1 MRFSFSVRPALQPSH
16 RSRRLVFLVA
26 WGLALALP
34 SHAEPPACAPPE
46 FVTLDAASTDALV
59 ELDFD
64 VPPLRAELRFE
75 PKTPQLL
82 SLSSGDLVSI
92 DPTPLLPTGY
102 QSQVLDVTE
111 GANDVVVTVGRSSQ
125 RWGVVLA
132 PAEELVE
139 RIVQAPEFLDPFDRE
154 RSCNTLDFA
163 IDTDGDTIE
172 DSGGVEASCTATN
185 GGEQAFRFEIAPG
198 VEINGLLTVTPFDL
212 EGNIEIER
220 LELLEARFT
229 NTGRISFTGE
239 ISATADALLP
249 TGQTYQMGS
258 FAVASYVIELLDR
271 GRLDVDVFA
280 DVFVGACGSLS
291 AGTRA
296 GVMSTGVATLGVLIE
311 GPTDFSLLASTA
323 DSDLKVSPPQLET
336 DVGADVTLYG
346 GATLR
351 LEAKYTE
358 FPSPLPFADVEVDLT
373 LRGSVTSEVDPIEDP
388 WWRIT
393 GRPEVFVDASAG
405 LLGADLAEFDFRVV
419 NPPARTFF
427 DSNDEFPFT
436 PPTPPGGAARG
447 PAGGGSTER
456 VAGEALR
463 WSRAYQTEDV
473 YETADVAATADGG
486 AYLAARSAQFGLVLR
501 TDYRGD
507 RLWQRRFDGGYL
519 VETVAERA
527 DGSVLVGGVRGA
539 GLWLAHLSAGGDL
552 LWAREFEPD
561 TGSVESLRF
570 ARVGSDDVTL
580 GGQYIVTGSELS
592 PFAARIRDDGTV
604 SWANRY
610 GQPGFDEDV
619 NGVTGTSD
627 EGLMLVGQTG
637 YTPVGPLLPGSN
649 AYTLRLNADGSR
661 RWSHVWA
668 SSVFERLLAA
678 AQAPDG
684 SFVSVGEISGTP
696 QNTAPRALVLRF
708 DADEGGP
715 PSGIRWVR
723 SVGGSLVVA
732 ETEYDLL
739 TAVSADD
746 TGFFVAGTSRPGSE
760 TTGWL
765 ARIAES
771 NEKPDLVWSA
781 FHDGVAEDRL
791 VDLVDI
797 GDGLLAGGHSASFP
811 DGDLVNALWLKRV
824 PYEGY
829 LGWNGPSGA
838 STSYTELK
846 IDTPPSNRLSDVL
859 NLTGE
864 EITSALE
871 ETVALAF
878 TVSDAAELEL
888 ADEVV
893 GVEELVREPLP
904 DDGDGDGVDDDADN
918 CTEVENA
925 DQRDTDGDGFGNAC
939 DPDYN
944 NDGAVGIPDFN
955 AFRARFGLTDT
966 DPGFDPA
973 VDHNGDGAVGIPDFN
988 VFRSY
993 FGQPPGPSGLA
1004 CAGTVPCP

>member
-1 MRFSFSVRPALQPSH
+1 MLFSCVRKLI
-16 RSRRLVFLVA
+16 FLVA

-34 SHAEPPACAPPE
+34 GHAEPPACAPPE
-46 FVTLDAASTDALV
+46 FVALDAASTSALV
-59 ELDFD
+59 EVDADDPAF
-64 VPPLRAELRFE
+64 PELRFE

-82 SLSSGDLVSI
+82 SLRSGDLVSI

-102 QSQVLDVTE
+102 QSQVLTVIE
-111 GANDVVVTVGRSSQ
+111 GANDVVVTLRQSS
-125 RWGVVLA
+125 RWGQVLG
-132 PAEELVE
+132 PAEALVE
-139 RIVQAPEFLDPFDRE
+139 RIVQASEFLDPGKVCSEVDPG
-154 RSCNTLDFA
+154 T
-163 IDTDGDTIE
+163 DTDFDGQA
-172 DSGGVEASCTATN
+172 DSGDVDLACTATN
-185 GGEQAFRFEIAPG
+185 GGEQGFRFQIAPG
-198 VEINGLLTVTPFDL
+198 VEINGLLSVTPFDIEGTIDIEQLAL
-212 EGNIEIER
+212 E
-220 LELLEARFT
+220 EARFT

-239 ISATADALLP
+239 ISATADAVLP
-249 TGQTYQMGS
+249 AGQTYSMGTYP
-258 FAVASYVIELLDR
+258 VASYFIQVLNLGSVAVSLSAE
-271 GRLDVDVFA
+271 
-280 DVFVGACGSLS
+280 VFVGACGSIS

-296 GVMSTGVATLGVLIE
+296 GVTSTGVATLGVLVE
-311 GPTDFSLLASTA
+311 GPTDIRLLASTA
-323 DSDLKVSPPQLET
+323 DSDLAVSPPQLET
-336 DVGADVTLYG
+336 DVGAGVTLYG

-351 LEAKYTE
+351 MTATYVG
-358 FPSPLPFADVEVDLT
+358 PVPLTSAQLDLT
-373 LRGSVTSEVDPIEDP
+373 VRGSVSSEVDPIEDP

-393 GRPEVFVDASAG
+393 GRPEIFVDASTG
-405 LLGADLAEFDFRVV
+405 LWGADLAEFDFRIV
-419 NPPARTFF
+419 NPPPRTFF

-519 VETVAERA
+519 VETVAERP
-527 DGSVLVGGVRGA
+527 DGSVLVGGVRGT

-592 PFAARIRDDGTV
+592 PFAAKIRDDGTV

-732 ETEYDLL
+732 ETEYDVL
-739 TAVSADD
+739 TAVTADD
-746 TGFFVAGTSRPGSE
+746 EGFFVAGTSRPGSE

-771 NEKPDLVWSA
+771 NDKPDLVWSA

-791 VDLVDI
+791 VGLVDI

-811 DGDLVNALWLKRV
+811 DGDLTNAL
-824 PYEGY
+824 
-829 LGWNGPSGA
+829 
-838 STSYTELK
+838 
-846 IDTPPSNRLSDVL
+846 
-859 NLTGE
+859 
-864 EITSALE
+864 
-871 ETVALAF
+871 
-878 TVSDAAELEL
+878 
-888 ADEVV
+888 
-893 GVEELVREPLP
+893 
-904 DDGDGDGVDDDADN
+904 
-918 CTEVENA
+918 
-925 DQRDTDGDGFGNAC
+925 
-939 DPDYN
+939 
-944 NDGAVGIPDFN
+944 
-955 AFRARFGLTDT
+955 
-966 DPGFDPA
+966 
-973 VDHNGDGAVGIPDFN
+973 
-988 VFRSY
+988 
-993 FGQPPGPSGLA
+993 
-1004 CAGTVPCP
+1004 